1 MCGPNITGG
10 DIEYSPSA
18 CAHLGN
24 RYSVSAHFDARCRG
38 AINSHSIALPHAYAG
53 ECSESSVRVRIPVGI
68 SLICTEFR
76 VSCPSADT
84 VVIFSVVPTDVHQ
97 EHSCLILVK
106 APNWYA
112 FVLKYEIGYGC
123 SYR

>member
-10 DIEYSPSA
+10 DIGYSLSA

-24 RYSVSAHFDARCRG
+24 TDIPFLHRPLSRCYKFAFDCHMHTQENVPIR
-38 AINSHSIALPHAYAG
+38 
-53 ECSESSVRVRIPVGI
+53 SESSVRVRISVGI

-84 VVIFSVVPTDVHQ
+84 MIFSVVPTDVHQ
-97 EHSCLILVK
+97 ERSCLILVK